1 VIDNFALFK
10 QKQKSIIRITDSEV
24 PLISQYFEKMQEE
37 EDVGGNVVEDNMQA
51 YLQLLM
57 VTPQLSQCVVQK
69 KSRA

>member
-1 VIDNFALFK
+1 MIDNFALFK